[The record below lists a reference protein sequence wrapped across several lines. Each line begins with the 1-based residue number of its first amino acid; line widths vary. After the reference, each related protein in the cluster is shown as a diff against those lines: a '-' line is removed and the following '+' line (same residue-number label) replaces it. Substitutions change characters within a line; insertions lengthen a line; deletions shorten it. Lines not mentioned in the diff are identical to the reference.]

1 MSYWREYELN
11 CECNQKVQETINR
24 KISEAKKVEYEQ
36 NKRLEQFQKG
46 IKDGAVITISKMI
59 YKMSIYSTSKKND
72 CSKNIT
78 YEQIQNDLDQQI
90 SKIPELAN
98 FYSNHR
104 MEVLQHAESFD
115 VTKELRSL
123 TKKKEGAAGRLEKR
137 KNDEL
142 EVIKKS
148 LEKLTDLEKS
158 LKIWKEGTRKEGQVN
173 SIMITDM
180 HA

>member
-1 MSYWREYELN
+1 MN
-11 CECNQKVQETINR
+11 CECNQKVKETIGR

-46 IKDGAVITISKMI
+46 IKEGAIITISKMI
-59 YKMSIYSTSKKND
+59 YKMSIYSTSKAHE
-72 CSKNIT
+72 CSRNIT
-78 YEQIQNDLDQQI
+78 VEQIQNDLDQQT
-90 SKIPELAN
+90 SKIPELSN
-98 FYSNHR
+98 FYANHR
-104 MEVLQHAESFD
+104 IEVLQHEESFD
-115 VTKELRSL
+115 VQKELRSL

-148 LEKLTDLEKS
+148 LEKLVDLEKS
-158 LKIWKEGTRKEGQVN
+158 LAIWKEGTRKEGQVN

>member
-1 MSYWREYELN
+1 MSYWSEYELN
-11 CECNQKVQETINR
+11 CECNQKVKETIGR

-46 IKDGAVITISKMI
+46 IKEGAIITISKMI
-59 YKMSIYSTSKKND
+59 YKMSIYSTSKAHE
-72 CSKNIT
+72 CSRNIT
-78 YEQIQNDLDQQI
+78 VEQIQNDLDQQT
-90 SKIPELAN
+90 SKIPELSN
-98 FYSNHR
+98 FYANHR
-104 MEVLQHAESFD
+104 IEVLQHEESFD
-115 VTKELRSL
+115 VQKELRSL

-148 LEKLTDLEKS
+148 LEKLVDLEKS
-158 LKIWKEGTRKEGQVN
+158 LAIWKEGTRKEGQVN